1 MSTIK
6 ETEKKSIK
14 PSEKTRFDKVLEL
27 AIGEIGDWKYKDNI
41 EKIYLYGSC
50 ARNEARYESD
60 VDLYIELNED
70 VPAADIRELKIKC
83 NPEDWRLPDV
93 DIKTGV
99 GAKIIEN
106 DDLFYRNIRG
116 DGILLWK
123 RK

>member
-70 VPAADIRELKIKC
+70 VPEADIRELKIKC